1 MTEPEDL
8 VRSTTRAIAST
19 VRDVPP
25 LRLAPAEG
33 HVLPFDPVTR
43 RARRL
48 RGWLAPVTAAAV
60 VLAVA
65 VSLVIIRDIPNGR
78 VVPAASPASPV
89 SVPAYYVAIS
99 APTTA
104 GRNDLV
110 VGDTSTGGRLATV
123 PAPNG
128 TVFGVVTA
136 AADDRTFVVDALP
149 TSGAVRYATWYLLR
163 ISPGTSSPA
172 RLTRL
177 AIPATPV
184 SVFGAAT
191 VSESGSELALML
203 QPFHGMIQPTATTTT
218 LRIYSVATGRLLR
231 SWSTN
236 YLHVLAEAY
245 PGATPNNTL
254 TWVDGDRAVAF
265 NTYRY
270 ISSPNS
276 SGTPWATTVRVL
288 DVTARGDNL
297 ILDSRA
303 VAPGC
308 PGPPGALAPPLT
320 ANGRTVL
327 CAQMVSPFVPNERK
341 TGGTLELTWSAYS
354 ASAPTAP
361 RTLYQVS
368 VRVPPARVGAVT
380 VSGDAIGVQWAD
392 ATGAAMIV
400 DWAVGT
406 STGPLKAHFGVV
418 SQGRF
423 VPLPTPAA
431 GVTGLNPL
439 SEIAW

>member
-1 MTEPEDL
+1 MTEPQDL

-25 LRLAPAEG
+25 LRLAPAEN
-33 HVLPFDPVTR
+33 HVLPFAPVAR

-65 VSLVIIRDIPNGR
+65 ASLVIIRDIPNGR
-78 VVPAASPASPV
+78 VVPPASPASPAI
-89 SVPAYYVAIS
+89 VPAYYVAVS
-99 APTTA
+99 APDTA
-104 GRNDLV
+104 ARNDLV
-110 VGDTSTGGRLATV
+110 VGGTLTGSRLATV

-177 AIPATPV
+177 PIPATPV

-191 VSESGSELALML
+191 VSESGSELALMV
-203 QPFHGMIQPTATTTT
+203 QPFHGMIRPTATTTT

-236 YLHVLAEAY
+236 YLHVLAVAY
-245 PGATPNNTL
+245 QGATPNNTL
-254 TWVDGDRAVAF
+254 TWVDNDRAVAF

-270 ISSPNS
+270 ISSADS
-276 SGTPWATTVRVL
+276 SGTWATTVRVL

-303 VAPGC
+303 VASGC

-320 ANGRTVL
+320 ANGQTVL
-327 CAQMVSPFVPNERK
+327 CAQMVTPFLRIEPK
-341 TGGTLELTWSAYS
+341 TGRTLELTWSAYS
-354 ASAPTAP
+354 ASTPTAP

-368 VRVPPARVGAVT
+368 VRIPAVRVST
-380 VSGDAIGVQWAD
+380 DAIGVQWAD

-400 DWAVGT
+400 DWGLGT

-423 VPLPTPAA
+423 VPLPTPA